1 MGISSTPLTEQDVE
15 LLRKEFEARSVNR
28 LFQNAVTRTTIA
40 DVALDRRI
48 VTGIDTSVSHRL
60 DRWPATNQQKSG
72 RCWMFAGLNL
82 LRAGVMERLGVKD
95 FELSQNHTLFWDKL
109 ERCNYFLESVA
120 AMKDRELDDRTLA
133 YVLDD
138 VMGDGGQWNMF
149 AALVRKYGVVPKTVM
164 PETESSSHTAPMNK
178 NLRRVLRQAARDLR
192 AASGPEAVAQVRSQ
206 ALGTAYRMLAIHLG
220 TPPTDFE
227 WQWTDDDGEFHRD
240 GRMTPQDFRDRYLTV
255 NVDDYVCL
263 VDDPRASSP
272 RGRTFTVDQLG
283 NIVGGDPVC
292 YLNVPASVLKTVAAQ
307 AIQDGEPVWFGCD
320 VGQMEERQL
329 GIWDAH
335 LYDLEGVYDTRFEL
349 DKADRL
355 DYHETL
361 MTHAMLFTGVDL
373 AGDTPRKWR
382 VENSWGDD
390 KGDKGFFTMNDSW
403 FGEYVF
409 EIAARRDRLPQ
420 ELQAA
425 LDQEPIVLPAWDPM
439 GSLAQG

>member
-1 MGISSTPLTEQDVE
+1 MGISFTPLTEQDVE
-15 LLRKEFEARSVNR
+15 LLRKEFDARPANR
-28 LFQNAVTRTTIA
+28 LFQNAVTKTTIT
-40 DVALDRRI
+40 DLALDRQI
-48 VTGIDTSVSHRL
+48 VTGIDTSMSHRL
-60 DRWPATNQQKSG
+60 DTWQVTNQQKSG

-82 LRAGVMERLGVKD
+82 LRAGAMERLGRKD

-120 AMKDRELDDRTLA
+120 QLADRGVDDRTLA

-138 VMGDGGQWNMF
+138 VMSDGGQWNMF
-149 AALVRKYGVVPKTVM
+149 AALVRKHGVVPQTVM

-178 NLRRVLRQAARDLR
+178 SLRRLLRQAARDLR
-192 AASGPEAVAQVRSQ
+192 AAKGPEAAAEVRSR
-206 ALGTAYRMLAIHLG
+206 ALATAYRMLAIHLG

-227 WQWTDDDGEFHRD
+227 WQWTDDDGDFHRD

-263 VDDPRASSP
+263 VDDPRESSP

-283 NIVGGDPVC
+283 NVVGGEPVR
-292 YLNVPASVLKTVAAQ
+292 YLNVDADVLKTVAAQ
-307 AIQDGEPVWFGCD
+307 AIRDGEPVWFGCD

-335 LYDLEGVYDTRFEL
+335 LYDLEGIYDTRFEL

-373 AGDTPRKWR
+373 VDDTPRKWR